1 MKDIKIL
8 FEKLKAA
15 EEKADKAEFEYEKAP
30 ENEEKEK
37 AFDLAY
43 KEEFKAFE
51 ALIGAIVNATDGHID
66 TQTAA
71 AMIRGRRQQ
80 LETIL
85 EMTK

>member
-1 MKDIKIL
+1 MKEL
-8 FEKLKAA
+8 LERLKEA
-15 EEKADKAEFEYEKAP
+15 ERKADAADREYENDP

-43 KEEFKAFE
+43 GEEYKAFE
-51 ALIGAIVNATDGHID
+51 ELARAIVKATAGKID

-85 EMTK
+85 GMM

>member
-1 MKDIKIL
+1 MKELLKRL
-8 FEKLKAA
+8 KEAEK
-15 EEKADKAEFEYEKAP
+15 KADAADREYENDP

-43 KEEFKAFE
+43 SEEYKAFA
-51 ALIGAIVNATDGHID
+51 ALAREIVNATAGQMD
-66 TQTAA
+66 THTAA

-85 EMTK
+85 DMR

>member
-1 MKDIKIL
+1 MKEL
-8 FEKLKAA
+8 LVRLKAA
-15 EEKADKAEFEYEKAP
+15 EEKANIADWEYENDP

-43 KEEFKAFE
+43 SEEYKAFE
-51 ALIGAIVNATDGHID
+51 ELAKAIVKATAGKID
-66 TQTAA
+66 TKTAE

-85 EMTK
+85 EMM

>member
-1 MKDIKIL
+1 MKQL
-8 FEKLKAA
+8 LEKLKEA
-15 EEKADKAEFEYEKAP
+15 ERKADAADREYENDP

-43 KEEFKAFE
+43 SEEYKAFE
-51 ALIGAIVNATDGHID
+51 AFEALAGAIVKATAGKID

-85 EMTK
+85 EMM

>member
-1 MKDIKIL
+1 MKELLERLKEA
-8 FEKLKAA
+8 EK
-15 EEKADKAEFEYEKAP
+15 KADAADREYENDP

-37 AFDLAY
+37 SFDLAY
-43 KEEFKAFE
+43 SEEYKAFE
-51 ALIGAIVNATDGHID
+51 ALAREIVKATAGKID

-85 EMTK
+85 EMM

>member
-1 MKDIKIL
+1 MKEL
-8 FEKLKAA
+8 LERLKAA
-15 EEKADKAEFEYEKAP
+15 EEKADRADREYEKDP

-43 KEEFKAFE
+43 NEEYKAFE
-51 ALIGAIVNATDGHID
+51 ALTRAIVKATAGKID

-85 EMTK
+85 EMM

>member
-1 MKDIKIL
+1 MKEL
-8 FEKLKAA
+8 LERLKVA
-15 EEKADKAEFEYEKAP
+15 EEKADIADREYGNDP

-43 KEEFKAFE
+43 SEEYKAFE
-51 ALIGAIVNATDGHID
+51 ALAKEIVKVTAGEID
-66 TQTAA
+66 TQAAA

-85 EMTK
+85 EMM

>member
-1 MKDIKIL
+1 MKEL
-8 FEKLKAA
+8 LERLKEA
-15 EEKADKAEFEYEKAP
+15 ERKADAADREYENDP

-37 AFDLAY
+37 VFDLAY
-43 KEEFKAFE
+43 SEEYKAFE
-51 ALIGAIVNATDGHID
+51 ALAREIVKATAGKID

-85 EMTK
+85 GMM

>member
-1 MKDIKIL
+1 MKQL
-8 FEKLKAA
+8 LEKLKEA
-15 EEKADKAEFEYEKAP
+15 ERKADAADREYENDP

-43 KEEFKAFE
+43 NEEYKAFE
-51 ALIGAIVNATDGHID
+51 ALAGAIVKATAGKID

-85 EMTK
+85 GMM

>member
-1 MKDIKIL
+1 MKEL
-8 FEKLKAA
+8 LERLKAA
-15 EEKADKAEFEYEKAP
+15 EEKADRADREYENDP

-43 KEEFKAFE
+43 NEEYKAFE
-51 ALIGAIVNATDGHID
+51 ELAKAIAKATAGEIN

-80 LETIL
+80 LENIL
-85 EMTK
+85 EMI

>member
-1 MKDIKIL
+1 MKQL
-8 FEKLKAA
+8 LEKLKEA
-15 EEKADKAEFEYEKAP
+15 ERKADAADREYENDP

-43 KEEFKAFE
+43 SEEYTAFE
-51 ALIGAIVNATDGHID
+51 EWARAIVKATAGKID

-85 EMTK
+85 GMM